1 MTQNKKLG
9 EKFHE
14 VLKHEGV
21 VSIMSWGVEPH
32 LVNSWNSFVVITE
45 DERILIPAYGFRKTQ
60 KNVAVNN
67 QVKISLGS
75 KNVLGYKDYPGTGF
89 IVTGKAAYI
98 ESGAEFDMMKEN
110 FSFLTR
116 VFEVTVDKAKQ
127 ML

>member
-1 MTQNKKLG
+1 MSVNRKLS

-21 VSIMSWGVEPH
+21 VSIVSWGVEPH
-32 LVNSWNSFVVITE
+32 VVNTWNSFLVITE
-45 DERILIPAYGFRKTQ
+45 DERILIPAYGFRKTE
-60 KNVAVNN
+60 KNVNVNN
-67 QVKISLGS
+67 QVKLTLGT
-75 KNVLGYKDYPGTGF
+75 KEVLGHNNYQGTGF
-89 IVTGKAAYI
+89 LINGTARYLA
-98 ESGAEFDMMKEN
+98 SGDEFDFMKEK